1 MSWLDRASTFEA
13 AAADV
18 QHPGQAKHLITF
30 RERTAPFGRRYTY
43 STRSTPNVRR
53 SVRQLQPAQGIWNAI
68 TDGSCWL
75 LHGSI
80 HTISITVLSVLC
92 ITVKLKA

>member
-53 SVRQLQPAQGIWNAI
+53 SVRQLQRKEFGMQSLMVHAG
-68 TDGSCWL
+68 CCMV
-75 LHGSI
+75 LH
-80 HTISITVLSVLC
+80 TVITVLSV
-92 ITVKLKA
+92 